1 MQKHRLDI
9 FQRQRGLTAHLFRP
23 RCVGK
28 EGKKRTVLTGGSD
41 EIVFA
46 GELSQP
52 LLETFVGSLLI
63 RSEQPGQNRARN
75 KLVKIPGQEL
85 GG

>member
-1 MQKHRLDI
+1 MYKHRLDI
-9 FQRQRGLTAHLFRP
+9 FQRQCGLTIYLFRP
-23 RCVGK
+23 RAVS
-28 EGKKRTVLTGGSD
+28 EESKKQTELAGGSD

-46 GELSQP
+46 GEFSQP